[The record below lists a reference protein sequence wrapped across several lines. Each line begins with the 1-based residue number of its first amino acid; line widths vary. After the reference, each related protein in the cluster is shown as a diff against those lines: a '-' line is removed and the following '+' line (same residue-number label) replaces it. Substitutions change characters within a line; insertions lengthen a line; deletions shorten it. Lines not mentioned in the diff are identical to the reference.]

1 MQKCIPKIYC
11 FINSFNKD
19 YISSLNKN
27 IAIIYRNYEDKINP
41 SLILNIKNF
50 CKKSSRKFYLSNN
63 IKLSLKLDLD
73 GVYLP
78 SFNNDYKINIFQKK
92 KKFLVLGSAHN
103 IKEIREKELQNVN
116 AIFISPIFKNQKSR
130 YYLGINRT
138 NLMTQLTQKKVIG
151 LGGFNEKNII
161 KIKLL
166 NIYGI
171 ASISLFKKK
180 KYINF

>member
-92 KKFLVLGSAHN
+92 KNSWF
-103 IKEIREKELQNVN
+103 
-116 AIFISPIFKNQKSR
+116 
-130 YYLGINRT
+130 
-138 NLMTQLTQKKVIG
+138 
-151 LGGFNEKNII
+151 
-161 KIKLL
+161 
-166 NIYGI
+166 
-171 ASISLFKKK
+171 
-180 KYINF
+180 